1 MTSERSVPA
10 GIALH
15 VCTQWRKPKL
25 VQPSLCCALGV
36 SAEQVTKTAAGVGF
50 KKSCFSPAESLATP
64 SPSELW
70 LMKERGLVSMAIRQ
84 CGLHTVPS
92 ARGFHCVS

>member
-1 MTSERSVPA
+1 MTSEGSVPA

-25 VQPSLCCALGV
+25 VQLCPCCALGV

-50 KKSCFSPAESLATP
+50 RKSCFVPAES
-64 SPSELW
+64 SD
-70 LMKERGLVSMAIRQ
+70 GGI
-84 CGLHTVPS
+84 
-92 ARGFHCVS
+92 HCMS